1 MRTPLVALAG
11 AITLALLGGLSAA
24 VLAQK
29 DAETPSA
36 TYVTGNAGSGFAAAG
51 VGCCGA
57 PPGDSVGNDAVWE
70 MEWSDPRLPSR
81 MLLRHHREGGP
92 STHPDGVAMAMQ
104 MASAV
109 RLEGPDG
116 DWVGTGWALAWMWG
130 SEAEHEEEWV
140 ELLALEG
147 EGAYE
152 GLSAT
157 LTSTGHGGVPGP
169 YEGFIFE
176 GDLPKWPDP
185 PEPTAE

>member
-1 MRTPLVALAG
+1 MRVVRGGLTG
-11 AITLALLGGLSAA
+11 AIVMALSLGLTTTIVAQAEDELIAPAA
-24 VLAQK
+24 
-29 DAETPSA
+29 
-36 TYVTGNAGSGFAAAG
+36 YVTGAA
-51 VGCCGA
+51 
-57 PPGDSVGNDAVWE
+57 SSEDAVWEDPVGEGGSEWE

-81 MLLRHHREGGP
+81 MHFLHDQVGGYA
-92 STHPDGVAMAMQ
+92 THPEGEAMAMQ

-130 SEAEHEEEWV
+130 SEEEHEEDWV
-140 ELLALEG
+140 ELLALDG
-147 EGAYE
+147 EGGYE

-185 PEPTAE
+185 PKPPAD